1 MITKNEFKQAAGLS
15 DALVDK
21 WYGPIATAFGEYIPY
36 SPLRMAHFL
45 AQVGH
50 ESMGFARTTENLN
63 YSAEALYSGKRKYFP
78 TMALAQQYARKP
90 MAIANR
96 VYANRMGNGPEGSG
110 DGWKYR
116 GHGLIQITGKNNT
129 VAASGALSIPVDR
142 LLELLENDPDTAAR
156 ASAWWLWSH
165 GAIKWMDQDNVL
177 ALSKL
182 INTGSATSD
191 ITPYGLNDRMAR
203 LASAKKVLC

>member
-1 MITKNEFKQAAGLS
+1 MSKNEFQRAAGIS
-15 DALVDK
+15 AALADK
-21 WYGPIATAFGEYIPY
+21 WYEPVVTAFGEYIPY
-36 SPLRMAHFL
+36 TGLRMAHFL

-63 YSAEALYSGKRKYFP
+63 YSAEALYSDKRKYFP

-90 MAIANR
+90 VAIANR

-129 VAASGALSIPVDR
+129 AVASEALGIPVDR
-142 LLELLENDPDTAAR
+142 MLELLENDPDTAAR

-191 ITPYGLNDRMAR
+191 ITPYGLDDRKAR
-203 LASAKKVLC
+203 LSRAKAVLC